1 VSTIE
6 RYEERA
12 KCRCVHFNGIQH
24 EVCKVG
30 VKYDDVMVQGS
41 GLPCVCI
48 GSRGGEGIPCAQRRY
63 PNTEEVAADKA
74 NVDELFRIGDKVMAA
89 ITADAEAKGYRRGNG
104 GSGEVTCPACADGK
118 LAYRVAGYN
127 GHRHAKCSTAGC
139 VSFME

>member
-1 VSTIE
+1 MSTIE

-12 KCRCVHFNGIQH
+12 KFLCVHFNGIQN

-30 VKYDDVMVQGS
+30 VKYEDVAVHGS

-48 GSRGGEGIPCAQRRY
+48 GNRGGESIPCAQRRY
-63 PNTEEVAADKA
+63 PNAEELAARKA
-74 NVDELFRIGDKVMAA
+74 DIERLSVIGEKVMAA

-104 GSGEVTCPACADGK
+104 GSGEVACPACADGK

>member
-12 KCRCVHFNGIQH
+12 KFRCVHFNGIQH

-30 VKYDDVMVQGS
+30 VKYDDVMVHGS

-48 GSRGGEGIPCAQRRY
+48 GNRGGESIPCAQRQY
-63 PNTEEVAADKA
+63 PNAEQIAVEKAGIEE
-74 NVDELFRIGDKVMAA
+74 LLRMGDTVMAA
-89 ITADAEAKGYRRGNG
+89 ITADSEAKGYRRGNG
-104 GSGEVTCPACADGK
+104 GSGEVSCPACTDGK

-127 GHRHAKCSTAGC
+127 GHKHAKCSTAGC